1 MIYKQ
6 YGKTCDLNFLEV
18 TVPDYHYIIRSL
30 FGGDELD
37 VEIIFRMFFVKKR
50 KQIKMYITTPKKNA
64 LRDKRIDR

>member
-37 VEIIFRMFFVKKR
+37 VEIILRILLIKKR
-50 KQIKMYITTPKKNA
+50 KQIEINITTPKKNVE
-64 LRDKRIDR
+64 RQKDW